1 MLFPHCCP
9 VVRRIH
15 RRVPF
20 KKDSVSWI
28 SYWTNNR
35 ITGELRRH
43 YKYAPV
49 WKFAMY
55 QPWSISCC
63 VYTLQYHKSACHNGC
78 FKVPHPTTP
87 HPNYP
92 HYCGVIMGAMTSQIT
107 SLNIF
112 CSTAYS
118 GADQRKH
125 QRSTLLVFVW
135 RIHRWPINSPYKC
148 PVTRKML
155 PFDDV
160 IMAQNQS
167 FFYTKCVVMF
177 CSRIISPRRING
189 LWWCVIS
196 LVMLFF
202 FLFHNICGIDTL
214 YSKSEVLQNI
224 PEIHY

>member
-1 MLFPHCCP
+1 MSCDAIINMRQCENSQCINHGQSA
-9 VVRRIH
+9 VVYI
-15 RRVPF
+15 PF
-20 KKDSVSWI
+20 
-28 SYWTNNR
+28 N
-35 ITGELRRH
+35 IT
-43 YKYAPV
+43 
-49 WKFAMY
+49 
-55 QPWSISCC
+55 
-63 VYTLQYHKSACHNGC
+63 KSACHNGC

-135 RIHRWPINSPYKC
+135 IIHRWPIHSPYKC
-148 PVTRKML
+148 PITRKML

-167 FFYTKCVVMF
+167 FFLHKMRCHV
-177 CSRIISPRRING
+177 
-189 LWWCVIS
+189 
-196 LVMLFF
+196 LFSNNF
-202 FLFHNICGIDTL
+202 PAKN
-214 YSKSEVLQNI
+214 
-224 PEIHY
+224 